1 MIGNILQRRTPTLM
15 AGRLRHQID
24 IVRPSGAQDDT
35 GGPVGSTTVVY
46 AGVWATIEAVSGTE
60 QLAASQFVSRVTHQ
74 VVIRYLD
81 GIDTSMRVVFEG
93 RTFRIQ
99 AVLNPDE
106 RTKSLVLEC
115 IEINSGKE

>member
-35 GGPVGSTTVVY
+35 GGPVGTTTVVY
-46 AGVWATIEAVSGTE
+46 AGVWATIEALSGTE
-60 QLAASQFVSRVTHQ
+60 QLAAGQFVSRATHQ
-74 VVIRYLD
+74 IVIRYLD
-81 GIDTSMRVVFEG
+81 GIDTSMHVVFQG
-93 RTFRIQ
+93 RRFIVQ

-106 RTKSLVLEC
+106 RTKALVLEC
-115 IEINSGKE
+115 IEINGGQ